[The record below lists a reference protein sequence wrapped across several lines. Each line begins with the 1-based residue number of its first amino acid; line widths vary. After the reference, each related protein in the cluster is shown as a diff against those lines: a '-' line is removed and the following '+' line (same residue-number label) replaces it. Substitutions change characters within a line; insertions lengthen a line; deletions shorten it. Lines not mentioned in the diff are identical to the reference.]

1 MTPTVTFHALFADGA
16 TYRVMYDPNERK
28 TYLATV
34 EGGFMS
40 VPYLVNGAEF
50 VRYDF
55 HYVPPKGLRGCDW
68 ALNVNRLHQYLSLL
82 TPPVKPATSPT
93 PISQESDSRLHV
105 ERLPG
110 ESGFA
115 AMQRAYAE
123 QEIATQ
129 RKHREAARAEINNQP
144 PDAAKVA
151 RAETVRR
158 LNAHTLRQMMPPAG
172 RQFSVKGD

>member
-1 MTPTVTFHALFADGA
+1 MSVTYHAQYSDGA

-28 TYLATV
+28 TYLGTV
-34 EGGFMS
+34 EGGFMD

-55 HYVPPKGLRGCDW
+55 HYQPQPGLRACDW

-129 RKHREAARAEINNQP
+129 RKHREAARTEMNNQP

-151 RAETVRR
+151 RAESVRQ
-158 LNAHTLRQMMPPAG
+158 LNAQTLRQMRPRG
-172 RQFSVKGD
+172 GGQFIVKGD

>member
-1 MTPTVTFHALFADGA
+1 MSVTYHAQYSDGA

-28 TYLATV
+28 TYLGTV
-34 EGGFMS
+34 EGGFMD

-55 HYVPPKGLRGCDW
+55 HYQPQPGLRACDW

-129 RKHREAARAEINNQP
+129 RKHRQAARAEINNQP

-151 RAETVRR
+151 RAESVRQ
-158 LNAHTLRQMMPPAG
+158 LNAQTLRQMRPRG
-172 RQFSVKGD
+172 GGQFIVKGD